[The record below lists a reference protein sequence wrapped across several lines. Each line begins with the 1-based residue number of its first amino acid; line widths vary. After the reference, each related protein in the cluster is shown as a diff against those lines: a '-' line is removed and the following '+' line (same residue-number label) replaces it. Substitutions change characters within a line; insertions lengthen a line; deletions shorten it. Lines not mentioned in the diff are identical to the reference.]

1 MKNKILPLVL
11 VVLLGLQLTNCNS
24 DDDGIG
30 LTDPVAVTV
39 PVIMSKTEMRNS
51 ISVQSAQSTNSDGKI
66 YVYNDLL
73 FYIAQNSGIH
83 IFDNQNPASP
93 QNLVF
98 IQLEGVNDIS
108 VKDNILYADNFM
120 DLVVFDISNISN
132 IQLLNIEEDM
142 LTFYAAFPDDS
153 LYFQYNQ
160 SLEEDE
166 FISAYETVYMERD
179 DVENDPDIFSYT
191 TDVFVDIALSSEN
204 GGYNIGT
211 GGSYAK
217 FQIFNNALYTID
229 DFRLFTFDIT
239 DYNNISLSAETWMGG
254 WFGGAE
260 LETTYI
266 LKNNL
271 FIGATNG
278 MHIVSLQNE
287 FSPTYMSSFL
297 HATGCDPVVVEGNTA
312 YITVR
317 GGNGCGAIEDQV
329 NIIDVTDLSSPVEY
343 STYFLSSPYGLGVKD
358 QVLYVCNDN
367 GINVFDAQ
375 NPNGITLENTY
386 SVNAKDV
393 IALSTHLI
401 AVGENVIHQYNY
413 TDNFGLEL
421 IDSIQ
426 F

>member
-11 VVLLGLQLTNCNS
+11 VVLLGLQLTSCDS
-24 DDDGIG
+24 DDDGLG

-51 ISVQSAQSTNSDGKI
+51 ISVESAQSTNSDGKI

-98 IQLEGVNDIS
+98 IQLEGVHDIS

-191 TDVFVDIALSSEN
+191 TDVFVDIALSNEN

-229 DFRLFTFDIT
+229 EFRLFTFDIT

-367 GINVFDAQ
+367 GINVFNAQ

-386 SVNAKDV
+386 SINAKDV

-413 TDNFGLEL
+413 SENFGLEL